1 MSISPT
7 YAKKQPGFVILAVNT
22 FVRDIDDQNPFIRAL
37 IFRTMGC
44 TRIEKII
51 DDLAGPL
58 QKCQHDE
65 NVYIWNTAVFAA
77 KLYDLKSE

>member
-1 MSISPT
+1 
-7 YAKKQPGFVILAVNT
+7 
-22 FVRDIDDQNPFIRAL
+22 
-37 IFRTMGC
+37 MGC